1 MNVQH
6 TSLLGDSQR
15 VLRGDLLPA
24 AHLLNGGVND
34 DVVQGLIAGSLS
46 AREFSLGRG
55 GEQNIKQRTVALRAV
70 GVSSMSP

>member
-1 MNVQH
+1 MRDIQHTRRGKRGISYLEHRGHVIVNVQH

-46 AREFSLGRG
+46 A
-55 GEQNIKQRTVALRAV
+55 
-70 GVSSMSP
+70 